1 MNCPH
6 CERPNREHRQFCGA
20 CGARLVV
27 TCAGCDFTNDA
38 SDRFCGGCGTAIRAS
53 AAPRL
58 SSDAAGAGVTM
69 LSPAELEELI
79 AEVRAVPSAAPSL
92 PQGPIGQD
100 DLDRLF
106 GGVE

>member
-6 CERPNREHRQFCGA
+6 CDRPNRNERRFCGG
-20 CGARLVV
+20 CGASLTV
-27 TCAGCDFTNDA
+27 TCASCEFVNDA
-38 SDRFCGGCGTAIRAS
+38 SDRFCGGCGVATAA
-53 AAPRL
+53 
-58 SSDAAGAGVTM
+58 SSDAHLPKGEVPM
-69 LSPAELEELI
+69 LSPAELQALI
-79 AEVRAVPSAAPSL
+79 AEIPTAAAPVVTL

>member
-6 CERPNREHRQFCGA
+6 CERPNRDQRRFCGG
-20 CGARLVV
+20 CGTSLTV
-27 TCAGCDFTNDA
+27 TCTACEFVNDA
-38 SDRFCGGCGTAIRAS
+38 IDRFCGGCGIATAAATVTRPGNGSVPMLS
-53 AAPRL
+53 AA
-58 SSDAAGAGVTM
+58 
-69 LSPAELEELI
+69 ELATLI
-79 AEVRAVPSAAPSL
+79 AEIPTATAAVVTL